1 MGGSHHHHHH
11 SSSMQQHLI
20 ILGYETSKIV
30 PYILVMMIGLFVGFL
45 YVLRAIRN
53 EDFKN
58 KTEKVFYIIQGVGS
72 SMLITWISYEIENY
86 FFNLPTS
93 LCVAI
98 SGGVGYL
105 GAERVST
112 LALDILK
119 KRI

>member
-1 MGGSHHHHHH
+1 
-11 SSSMQQHLI
+11 MQHHLI
-20 ILGYETSKIV
+20 VLGFEVSKFIPYLLVLIV
-30 PYILVMMIGLFVGFL
+30 GLFVGIL
-45 YVLRAIRN
+45 YVFRSIKN

-72 SMLITWISYEIENY
+72 SMLITWISYEITDY

-105 GAERVST
+105 GSESVST
-112 LALDILK
+112 LALDSLK
-119 KRI
+119 KRL